1 MNAAAQV
8 KASHP
13 SAAEEIRWL
22 LASGLGGEGEVAG
35 VTRDLSGRG
44 GGLDGDGGLFG
55 GGGSGALLLRGL
67 AGITAEVR
75 QRQGDG
81 ANVVDPQQNL
91 QGADLLE
98 TLFSQG
104 LTGPLDLL
112 DAGRER
118 AEPPSCRQQ

>member
-1 MNAAAQV
+1 M
-8 KASHP
+8 
-13 SAAEEIRWL
+13 
-22 LASGLGGEGEVAG
+22 
-35 VTRDLSGRG
+35 TRDLSGRG

-55 GGGSGALLLRGL
+55 GGGGALLLRGL

-75 QRQGDG
+75 QRQGDS
-81 ANVVDPQQNL
+81 ANVVDPQQDL

-118 AEPPSCRQQ
+118 AEPPSCRQQQSRC